1 MSLPTDPTIYLVPL
15 AIVTLLASL
24 WQIHQNETDLDKK
37 KKEIDQRMYETLIL
51 REIGE
56 RIGYELNIGKIL
68 DTITGSL
75 NKLLSYSA
83 VSYMLI
89 DGSGAAV
96 NFQIH
101 LEESVNRKFLE
112 TVRNHMLEGL
122 NKVAPHF
129 FSTADLRETVSGTI
143 IDEAVNDPV
152 SSLWVM
158 PLTINSRGL
167 GVMAIASKKNGLYR
181 GPEMEVLVK
190 ILAQANRAVNNLE
203 KIVAS
208 QEENLNAMVSSM
220 TDGVLMLDKKL
231 GLMVINP
238 AAVTLLGLP
247 PEAKVTIFD
256 IARILADK
264 VDLRS
269 KIEESNRENKVVVVD
284 SLVVGEKMSQLF
296 ISPVSDHGQNRVG
309 TVVLF
314 HDITVQ
320 KELERVREEFTAMM
334 VHELR
339 APLTVV
345 SGATDMFR
353 RNPALSGEPQ
363 GQELLRTMQNSASS
377 MLSLVNDLLD
387 IAKIEA
393 GKFQIVK
400 TRGDLAEI
408 IRDRTIFFAQL
419 ASPKSITLSAEIG
432 EADLTAEFDRDRI
445 SQVFNNLLSNAIKFT
460 PVGGKITVSAE
471 KINSPNDIKWRYGAV
486 QSINITNPVILVAV
500 SDTGKGIASEKISD
514 LFSKFKQ
521 LHPTEGEMGT
531 GLGLV
536 IAKGIVESHGGT
548 IFVESKVDQGT
559 TFYFTVPVVPPPAES
574 SPGANSGA

>member
-1 MSLPTDPTIYLVPL
+1 
-15 AIVTLLASL
+15 
-24 WQIHQNETDLDKK
+24 
-37 KKEIDQRMYETLIL
+37 
-51 REIGE
+51 
-56 RIGYELNIGKIL
+56 
-68 DTITGSL
+68 
-75 NKLLSYSA
+75 
-83 VSYMLI
+83 
-89 DGSGAAV
+89 
-96 NFQIH
+96 
-101 LEESVNRKFLE
+101 
-112 TVRNHMLEGL
+112 
-122 NKVAPHF
+122 
-129 FSTADLRETVSGTI
+129 
-143 IDEAVNDPV
+143 
-152 SSLWVM
+152 
-158 PLTINSRGL
+158 
-167 GVMAIASKKNGLYR
+167 
-181 GPEMEVLVK
+181 
-190 ILAQANRAVNNLE
+190 
-203 KIVAS
+203 
-208 QEENLNAMVSSM
+208 
-220 TDGVLMLDKKL
+220 
-231 GLMVINP
+231 
-238 AAVTLLGLP
+238 
-247 PEAKVTIFD
+247 
-256 IARILADK
+256 
-264 VDLRS
+264 
-269 KIEESNRENKVVVVD
+269 
-284 SLVVGEKMSQLF
+284 
-296 ISPVSDHGQNRVG
+296 
-309 TVVLF
+309 
-314 HDITVQ
+314 
-320 KELERVREEFTAMM
+320 MM

-408 IRDRTIFFAQL
+408 IRDRITFFAQL

-471 KINSPNDIKWRYGAV
+471 KINSPDDIKWRYGAV